1 MAAIGGVSPTYVVR
15 RSTFD
20 DLVSTGNLRLISDS
34 QVRTKITSYCAS
46 YDVRYRRTSARLT
59 GYPAFVVGLLPSEL
73 RNELTLTAM
82 ESFNVDRAIETIMS
96 DEFETLLNR
105 EQNLG

>member
-1 MAAIGGVSPTYVVR
+1 
-15 RSTFD
+15 
-20 DLVSTGNLRLISDS
+20 
-34 QVRTKITSYCAS
+34 
-46 YDVRYRRTSARLT
+46 
-59 GYPAFVVGLLPSEL
+59 
-73 RNELTLTAM
+73 M